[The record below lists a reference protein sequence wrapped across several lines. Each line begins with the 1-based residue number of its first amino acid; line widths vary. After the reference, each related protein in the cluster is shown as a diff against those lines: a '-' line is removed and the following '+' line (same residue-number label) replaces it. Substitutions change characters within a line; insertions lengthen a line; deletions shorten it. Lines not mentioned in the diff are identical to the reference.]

1 MSMRSLCVGCGA
13 MACIVAAIDMAP
25 VNSASI
31 AEWPE
36 KAVRI
41 IVPFGAGSADAAARI
56 IAEGIRQRTGKVVVV
71 EYWAS
76 WCPFCKNTMPH
87 LQKFYDANK
96 SKGLEV
102 IVLSIDKTERE
113 ATDALRQRGF
123 SFRAGMATEQTNRVF
138 GRLRGLPVTYVIGRD
153 GRLARQE
160 MGELFAEDIAE
171 FADFLKP
178 AR

>member
-1 MSMRSLCVGCGA
+1 MPRLIAS
-13 MACIVAAIDMAP
+13 CIASWLVAAALLLGTGAAQALQVGDP
-25 VNSASI
+25 VALPDIKLHDGS
-31 AEWPE
+31 
-36 KAVRI
+36 VLR
-41 IVPFGAGSADAAARI
+41 AGDLK
-56 IAEGIRQRTGKVVVV
+56 GKVVVV

-96 SKGLEV
+96 AKGLEV

-123 SFRAGMATEQTNRVF
+123 TFRAGMATEQTNRVF

-153 GRLARQE
+153 GRLARQD
-160 MGELFAEDIAE
+160 MGEIFPEDIAE
-171 FADFLKP
+171 YAEFLKP

>member
-1 MSMRSLCVGCGA
+1 MPRLIASWLVVVMLVLGTGAAQALQVGDP
-13 MACIVAAIDMAP
+13 VALPDIKLHD
-25 VNSASI
+25 
-31 AEWPE
+31 
-36 KAVRI
+36 
-41 IVPFGAGSADAAARI
+41 GSVLRAADLK
-56 IAEGIRQRTGKVVVV
+56 GKVVVV

-96 SKGLEV
+96 AKGLEV

-123 SFRAGMATEQTNRVF
+123 TFRAGMATEQTNRVF

-153 GRLARQE
+153 GRLARQD
-160 MGELFAEDIAE
+160 MGEIFPEDIAE
-171 FADFLKP
+171 YAEFLKP

>member
-1 MSMRSLCVGCGA
+1 MPRLIASSFASWLLAVALLLGTGVAQALQVGDP
-13 MACIVAAIDMAP
+13 VALPDIKLHD
-25 VNSASI
+25 
-31 AEWPE
+31 
-36 KAVRI
+36 
-41 IVPFGAGSADAAARI
+41 GSVLRAADLK
-56 IAEGIRQRTGKVVVV
+56 GKVVVV